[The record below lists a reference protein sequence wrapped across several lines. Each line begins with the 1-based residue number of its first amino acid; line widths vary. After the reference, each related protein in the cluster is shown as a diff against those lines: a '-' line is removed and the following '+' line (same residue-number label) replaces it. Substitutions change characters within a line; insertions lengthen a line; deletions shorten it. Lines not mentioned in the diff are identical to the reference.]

1 MNNAGIALYPFPDLS
16 AHCVIPVAAFDV
28 MVVVSAASSHR
39 LHPGIVGEPSP
50 EFKVEI
56 ICAPVG
62 KKMEGWLVMK
72 VLEIIGGGEGNG
84 ENVDTTDGTE
94 YESGSPHFLE
104 R

>member
-1 MNNAGIALYPFPDLS
+1 VNIAGTALYPLPDLS
-16 AHCVIPVAAFDV
+16 AHCVIPVVAFDV
-28 MVVVSAASSHR
+28 MVDVSAASSHR

-62 KKMEGWLVMK
+62 KKIEGWLVMK
-72 VLEIIGGGEGNG
+72 VLEITGGGEGNA
-84 ENVDTTDGTE
+84 ENTGTTDGTE